1 MYRTISTIVII
12 AVIAIAGYI
21 FLQPR
26 DGSEQEEPDNSDINQ
41 EAENSS
47 VNFPGIPQLGQVFGI

>member
-1 MYRTISTIVII
+1 MYKTISTIVII

-21 FLQPR
+21 FLKPR
-26 DGSEQEEPDNSDINQ
+26 SEGDQEGPDNSDINQ

>member
-21 FLQPR
+21 FLKPR
-26 DGSEQEEPDNSDINQ
+26 NEGDQEGPDNSDINQ

>member
-1 MYRTISTIVII
+1 MYRIISTIVII

-21 FLQPR
+21 FLKPR
-26 DGSEQEEPDNSDINQ
+26 NEGDQEEPDNSDINQ

-47 VNFPGIPQLGQVFGI
+47 VNFPGIPQLGEVFGI